1 MAFALSRMFM
11 KYNLLNTSLF
21 ASCMCKVERHK
32 SIEDQWKLVYWFF
45 NAVIHFTTPIT
56 REEASFQGKP
66 KYVLRPNLVGCL
78 VTLFNAFLVFTI
90 QIQNPVCGLQSRLM
104 FFQSSNPQIFC
115 VKNTIISSPTSIFL
129 QEEKPTR
136 TKMEK

>member
-1 MAFALSRMFM
+1 MAFAVSRMFM

-32 SIEDQWKLVYWFF
+32 SIEDLWKLVYWFF

-66 KYVLRPNLVGCL
+66 KYVLRPDPVGYL
-78 VTLFNAFLVFTI
+78 VTLFNSSLAFTI
-90 QIQNPVCGLQSRLM
+90 QIQNPVCGL
-104 FFQSSNPQIFC
+104 
-115 VKNTIISSPTSIFL
+115 
-129 QEEKPTR
+129 
-136 TKMEK
+136 

>member
-1 MAFALSRMFM
+1 MAFAVSRMFM
-11 KYNLLNTSLF
+11 NHNLLNTSLF
-21 ASCMCKVERHK
+21 TSCMCKVERHK

-56 REEASFQGKP
+56 REEASFQGKQ
-66 KYVLRPNLVGCL
+66 KYALRPNLVGHL
-78 VTLFNAFLVFTI
+78 ATLFNSFLAFTI

-104 FFQSSNPQIFC
+104 FFQSNNPQIFC
-115 VKNTIISSPTSIFL
+115 VKNTIISSLTSIFL